1 MLTSCCS
8 WPKPCQL
15 AASAGLHSSSMAGL
29 AATTTCQMRQSPTSL
44 PSSSGAMPHGLP
56 LTKPLGLAR
65 GGQTAKL
72 QLPVFFA
79 ATNQLDAAAPGFV
92 RPDVPPDSDD
102 EAPPLWSVKS
112 ARPSTSGNS
121 TINGTSENK
130 ANFRSALEQ
139 ASWMSAEEQA
149 GRADR
154 ERSGLFGLGT
164 HYVMAQ
170 WRVAQ
175 KPRRTTTPIPCSM
188 ATCVQLP
195 KPAVAA
201 QGFWACKACDKP
213 DFRNTCNSN

>member
-1 MLTSCCS
+1 
-8 WPKPCQL
+8 
-15 AASAGLHSSSMAGL
+15 MAGL

-44 PSSSGAMPHGLP
+44 PSAQGIMPHGLP

-65 GGQTAKL
+65 GGQTARL

-102 EAPPLWSVKS
+102 EAPPMWPVKPVRLS
-112 ARPSTSGNS
+112 SNSNS
-121 TINGTSENK
+121 TTSGTSENK

-154 ERSGLFGLGT
+154 ERSGLFGLGA
-164 HYVMAQ
+164 HVLV
-170 WRVAQ
+170 RFVCVVQ
-175 KPRRTTTPIPCSM
+175 KLNLQRSTSCSAAWSPRCS
-188 ATCVQLP
+188 Q
-195 KPAVAA
+195 
-201 QGFWACKACDKP
+201 
-213 DFRNTCNSN
+213 